1 MNSQLPNRQ
10 GRAVRTLLKTLPGS
24 FERQQQR
31 VRRADRIIVWL
42 VGLSVAAIGFIIS
55 QSGTNLQDVGGSAEA
70 WSVGLFVGTI
80 LSGLLG
86 RIAALFLEWRQSE
99 ARDRIMGYLR
109 AYRGGGSELPPVE
122 EATSQQM
129 RSVLREVAPNRHAEF
144 RQASDAEVAEVY
156 ERFRADYNALDRQA
170 SRDLMKRVL
179 AEQGADPGQVDGM
192 FQMDDEGI
200 SRDWATAAT
209 VLFTNVLFFVSVVSF
224 MGGVLVVSLT
234 FLGS

>member
-1 MNSQLPNRQ
+1 MNSQLPDRE
-10 GRAVRTLLKTLPGS
+10 GRAVGALLKTLPGT

-80 LSGLLG
+80 LSGLFG
-86 RIAALFLEWRQSE
+86 RISALFLEWRQSE
-99 ARDRIMGYLR
+99 ARDRIMGYLH
-109 AYRGGGSELPPVE
+109 AYRGDELELPPVE
-122 EATSQQM
+122 EATSQKM
-129 RSVLREVAPNRHAEF
+129 RSVLRDAAPSRDAEF
-144 RQASDAEVAEVY
+144 RQASDAQVAEVY
-156 ERFRADYNALDRQA
+156 ERFRADYNGSERQA

-179 AEQGADPGQVDGM
+179 AEQGADPGQVDEM
-192 FQMDDEGI
+192 FESDDDGV

-209 VLFTNVLFFVSVVSF
+209 VLFTNVLFFASVASF
-224 MGGVLVVSLT
+224 MGGILVVSLT